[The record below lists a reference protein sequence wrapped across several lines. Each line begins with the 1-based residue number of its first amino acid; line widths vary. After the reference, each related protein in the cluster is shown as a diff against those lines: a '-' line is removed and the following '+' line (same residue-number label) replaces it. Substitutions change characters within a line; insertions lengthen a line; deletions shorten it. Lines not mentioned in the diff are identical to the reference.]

1 MGFWYY
7 ERSEKVKRLKLKR
20 KYLIIAILI
29 TSILSI
35 KTIQITVYKI
45 NQNKKIARTDADQW
59 KGYTCSSY
67 ELRQYLIN
75 R

>member
-29 TSILSI
+29 TTILSI

-45 NQNKKIARTDADQW
+45 NQNKKIAEQCDQW